1 MDKKYMSVKEVSQY
15 LGISIWT
22 IYRLTSKK
30 SITHR
35 KIGAKILFN
44 KEELDIW
51 IDKFK
56 VETKEDA
63 DGCQKS

>member
-1 MDKKYMSVKEVSQY
+1 MSVKEVSQY